1 MQLNATLAPGREA
14 NKAGEQAGCA
24 VVNWPKGEVEG
35 RKQKAES
42 RKQKAE
48 SRKQKAES
56 RKQKAKTM
64 GRGGSVCQRSGL
76 LQVKRIV

>member
-42 RKQKAE
+42 RKPRPWEEAPAFVSAQGFFK
-48 SRKQKAES
+48 
-56 RKQKAKTM
+56 
-64 GRGGSVCQRSGL
+64 
-76 LQVKRIV
+76 

>member
-48 SRKQKAES
+48 SRKPRPWEEAPAFVSAQGFFK
-56 RKQKAKTM
+56 
-64 GRGGSVCQRSGL
+64 
-76 LQVKRIV
+76 